1 MSKNKKIALG
11 AAAALVLATFLPL
24 VSMGISVNLM
34 SILTEAGGEA
44 PQLFLL
50 PISAVAALYFV
61 WSNNHKLAKIS
72 FAVPYIMLILSMI
85 LNSDELSMVTSDGI
99 GAIFSVA
106 GIAFYIY
113 LVAPA
118 VGILF
123 SKD

>member
-1 MSKNKKIALG
+1 MH
-11 AAAALVLATFLPL
+11 ATFLPL
-24 VSMGISVNLM
+24 VSMGMSVNLM
-34 SILTEAGGEA
+34 SILTDAGGEA

-61 WSNNHKLAKIS
+61 WSNNHKLAKIC

-106 GIAFYIY
+106 GIPFYIY

>member
-1 MSKNKKIALG
+1 M
-11 AAAALVLATFLPL
+11 
-24 VSMGISVNLM
+24 MGL
-34 SILTEAGGEA
+34 LRTAGGEA
-44 PQLFLL
+44 PQLYLF

-72 FAVPYIMLILSMI
+72 FSVPYILFILSMI
-85 LNSDELSMVTSDGI
+85 LNSDEMSMMTSDGI
-99 GAIFSVA
+99 GAIFSVV